1 MKRNNALR
9 LLVLGLL
16 SISATQLT
24 SCVSPKEVV
33 YLQDV
38 SSSSE
43 TNLKHQYQTII
54 QKDDRLSIS
63 VSSRQPELTAP
74 FNMNELSAGGNES
87 SSSST
92 GRGYLVDSQGCI
104 VLPIIGKIH
113 AAGLTCTGLANNIA
127 TALKDKGYLND
138 ASVNVQ
144 ITNFKFSVIGEV
156 NAPGVYTTDSQR
168 ITILEAISHAGDL
181 TIDGNRNIYV
191 IREVNG
197 KRQTAAVDLRSSELF
212 NSPFYYIRQNDVI
225 YVTPSDRRIN
235 TRSDAAQWYSWGL
248 SGASMLI
255 AIIALCA

>member
-1 MKRNNALR
+1 MKYNKTQSILILA
-9 LLVLGLL
+9 LL
-16 SISATQLT
+16 SIFSVFLP

-38 SSSSE
+38 SSSTE
-43 TNLKHQYQTII
+43 TDLKYQYQTII
-54 QKDDRLSIS
+54 QKDDRLAIS
-63 VSSRQPELTAP
+63 VSSRQPELTEP
-74 FNMNELSAGGNES
+74 FNMNELSSGGPDS

-92 GRGYLVDSQGCI
+92 GRGYLVDSQGNI

-113 AAGLTCTGLANNIA
+113 AAGLTCTGLAKKIA
-127 TALKDKGYLND
+127 EALKDKGYLND

-156 NAPGVYTTDSQR
+156 NAPGVYTADSQR
-168 ITILEAISHAGDL
+168 LTVLEAISHAGDL
-181 TIDGNRNIYV
+181 TIDGNRNIYI

-248 SGASMLI
+248 SGASLLI